1 MKITILSGSTRQ
13 NSASANVSRYI
24 FSQLSEIDADV
35 ERAIFDLAQLNLP
48 MWDEETD
55 LSALADHHAQ
65 LEQSD
70 AFVFVIPEWHGMVPP
85 AVKNLFFLFNGVFR
99 HKPAYLVTVSAG
111 TGGRYP
117 ISEMRASAYKNAYI
131 NYIPVNT
138 VIDRVATVISEEGQY
153 IAEKAFVQR
162 RVDEGLRILI
172 EYSKAFQL
180 IRESEIVQ
188 EKRFPNGV

>member
-24 FSQLSEIDADV
+24 FSQLSEVDADV

-99 HKPAYLVTVSAG
+99 HKPAYLVTGSAG